1 MAHACAGRVFCIR
14 VFPKGF
20 GRPHQRARVRE
31 ARPLFSLSLIS
42 TKSNKVDGSGIR

>member
-20 GRPHQRARVRE
+20 GRPHQRARVKE
-31 ARPLFSLSLIS
+31 ARPLFVA
-42 TKSNKVDGSGIR
+42 SNEGLGQ